1 MKWTYCQYSVTA
13 LRLEWNLTGRGSSDF
28 TSLCAFRHRTSVS
41 TARKWWSLGRK
52 CPSCSSCRLQMKCAP
67 LLVRTTHTPPALASS
82 PCPYRSLNWVSTCY
96 IYHIVGRKKFKYLTP
111 TAVFHIYMFLYLLA
125 QGVTFS
131 IFSFDSP
138 TVHFNA
144 YCPSFIGQYCRVSA
158 LLELESLM
166 SQQALREAFS
176 EAELLAA
183 KKKHQQIQEHMQ
195 VRPFMPRT
203 KAACF
208 ATTSGLYMVVSVASG
223 FSMVHY

>member
-1 MKWTYCQYSVTA
+1 
-13 LRLEWNLTGRGSSDF
+13 
-28 TSLCAFRHRTSVS
+28 
-41 TARKWWSLGRK
+41 
-52 CPSCSSCRLQMKCAP
+52 
-67 LLVRTTHTPPALASS
+67 
-82 PCPYRSLNWVSTCY
+82 
-96 IYHIVGRKKFKYLTP
+96 
-111 TAVFHIYMFLYLLA
+111 MFLYLLA